1 MVRSAVRTHPSSITM
16 TEQPDILSSV
26 LQGVRLTGAVFFDV
40 HGGGSW
46 ATAAAA
52 GSEIAPRLL
61 PGVQHL
67 VSYHVL
73 VHGTCWVSL
82 EGQPP
87 WQLQAGDIIVFPHG
101 DPHTLASAP
110 GLKARPDPAEYDRA
124 AGRALPMNVQL
135 GTPAAGNPVHIV
147 CGFLGCDVRPFNPLI
162 ATLPRA
168 LHIRDRAG
176 ATRGWLTQFVH
187 VAVAE
192 SQERRPGSQSVLS
205 RLSELLFVEAVRR
218 HLETLPPQATGWL
231 AGLRD
236 EAVGRALAA
245 LHGRARHAWS
255 LDALAREAGLSRSA
269 LAERFVAL
277 IGVPPMQYLTRWR
290 MQLAA
295 GLLDRGGK
303 VSAVALEVGYESEA
317 AFSRAFKK
325 LAGRPPAAWRDRHA
339 SPRTARRPGRALSRV

>member
-1 MVRSAVRTHPSSITM
+1 MSA
-16 TEQPDILSSV
+16 QPDILSSV

-40 HGGGSW
+40 HAGGSW

-61 PGVQHL
+61 PGAQHL

-73 VHGTCWVSL
+73 VHGSCWVSL
-82 EGQPP
+82 DGQPP
-87 WQLQAGDIIVFPHG
+87 WQLQAGDIVVFPHG
-101 DPHTLASAP
+101 DPHLLASAP
-110 GLKARPDPAEYDRA
+110 GLKARPDPAAYARV
-124 AGRALPMNVQL
+124 AGRELPMSVQL
-135 GTPAAGNPVHIV
+135 GTPAAGDPFHMV
-147 CGFLGCDVRPFNPLI
+147 CGFLGCDIRPFNPLI

-192 SQERRPGSQSVLS
+192 SQERRPGSQSVLA

-245 LHGRARHAWS
+245 LHGRPRHAWS

-269 LAERFVAL
+269 LAERFATLV
-277 IGVPPMQYLTRWR
+277 GQPPMQYLAHWR

-295 GLLDRGGK
+295 GLLARGGK
-303 VSAVALEVGYESEA
+303 VSTVALEVGYESEA

-325 LAGRPPAAWRDRHA
+325 LTGRPPAAWRDRHEPPPVA
-339 SPRTARRPGRALSRV
+339 RGQPRELSGV